1 MESDL
6 DNFWN
11 DMETDVLGEIII
23 IKYLDFIICI
33 YIYLCAYYFIN
44 DEIKYHL
51 DYLFEF

>member
-33 YIYLCAYYFIN
+33 YIYIFMRV
-44 DEIKYHL
+44 
-51 DYLFEF
+51 LFY